1 MKTVDEIKRKIKEL
15 YESSP
20 CVHISVNMTRPRL
33 IISNSPAVIKG
44 VYPNIF
50 RIEEMSSG
58 YPRSHSLQY
67 TDVLIGHIKISE
79 LDIE

>member
-1 MKTVDEIKRKIKEL
+1 MKAVEQIREKIKEL

-33 IISNSPAVIKG
+33 VINDSPAVIKG

-50 RIEEMSSG
+50 RIEEVSTG

-79 LDIE
+79 LNIE